1 MTIAEHDLNWTGVTY
16 ARVPPG
22 IYSAVAKAKQGP
34 VWLRRYRRWSL
45 RIEFELLDDC
55 QRVSRF
61 FNFGSNPEK
70 PEIRRGSHYF
80 KWWTAANGELPRRGQ
95 SMTPEVF
102 FEGQV
107 FRVSV
112 EDASNDGEQ
121 QAKHDSEIYSRVTL
135 LHEVSRPQSSDQP
148 ISQSSNHESLNHG
161 IRNQSITESPNQVIN
176 QSSRPPARR
185 KRKQETYY

>member
-1 MTIAEHDLNWTGVTY
+1 MPEFRLASTVPSPKPSRALCGFDGIAVGHCELNLNCWTI
-16 ARVPPG
+16 
-22 IYSAVAKAKQGP
+22 
-34 VWLRRYRRWSL
+34 
-45 RIEFELLDDC
+45 C

>member
-1 MTIAEHDLNWTGVTY
+1 M
-16 ARVPPG
+16 
-22 IYSAVAKAKQGP
+22 
-34 VWLRRYRRWSL
+34 WLRRYRRWSL

-61 FNFGSNPEK
+61 FNFGANPEK
-70 PEIRRGSHYF
+70 PESRRGSHYF

-95 SMTPEVF
+95 SMSPEVF

-121 QAKHDSEIYSRVTL
+121 QAKEDSEIYSRVTL
-135 LHEVSRPQSSDQP
+135 LHEVSRPQSS
-148 ISQSSNHESLNHG
+148 NHESF
-161 IRNQSITESPNQVIN
+161 NQIITNQAIIQSPNQAIN
-176 QSSRPPARR
+176 QSSRPPPRRLR
-185 KRKQETYY
+185 KREANEHY